1 VAGGFGAAA
10 AEVADVYPVDVPAP
24 PEQAA
29 SPTTLI
35 ATSTRLALRHL
46 LVNIGPPNAKSP
58 VSPSGEARLGSPH
71 KNLPEA
77 AKGGKVRLHNHL
89 YGRIPNCFSDA
100 KLTLPSYPA

>member
-1 VAGGFGAAA
+1 MSVAVAGGFGAAA

-29 SPTTLI
+29 S
-35 ATSTRLALRHL
+35 TRLALRHL

-58 VSPSGEARLGSPH
+58 ISLSGEVRLGSPH

-89 YGRIPNCFSDA
+89 YGRIPKCFSDA
-100 KLTLPSYPA
+100 KLTLPSYPP